1 MQFMQ
6 AVMDHFEWGQYVLL
20 SLVLGIL
27 ALTEHF
33 WPRRVTGERHQ
44 GRRRV
49 NLLLY
54 GLGGLLMWW
63 VAEPVQTAAVR
74 LGASLGWTGLA
85 GGALPDV
92 PKIVIGVLLV
102 DAIQYVLHRASHAI
116 PLLWRMHQVHHA
128 DAAFDVTTSVRHH
141 PLEVV
146 ALAALT
152 LMLCAALGMP
162 LVSLLFYAVLQ
173 LVHTAFCHANVAI
186 PLRWDRRLRW
196 VMVTP
201 DMHRVHHSDRMDEGN
216 SNFGMVFPWWDRLMG
231 TYCAQPTLGHQGMHL
246 GLANDNNNDARPD
259 GFWRALIQPFGK
271 LP

>member
-1 MQFMQ
+1 MAQFIQ
-6 AVMDHFEWGQYVLL
+6 AVMDHFEWGQYVLF

-33 WPRRVTGERHQ
+33 WPRRTAGKGHK
-44 GRRRV
+44 GRIRV

-54 GLGGLLMWW
+54 GLAGLLMWW

-74 LGASLGWTGLA
+74 LGASLEWSGLA
-85 GGALPDV
+85 GSALPGV

-102 DAIQYVLHRASHAI
+102 DAIQYLLHRASHAI

-128 DAAFDVTTSVRHH
+128 DTAFDVTTSVRHH

-173 LVHTAFCHANVAI
+173 LVHTAFCHANVEI
-186 PLRWDRRLRW
+186 PLHWDRRLRR

-201 DMHRVHHSDRMDEGN
+201 DMHRVHHSERMDEGN
-216 SNFGMVFPWWDRLMG
+216 SNFAMVFPWWNHLMG
-231 TYCAQPTLGHQGMHL
+231 TYCAQPALGHEDMVL
-246 GLANDNNNDARPD
+246 GLAHDNDARPD
-259 GFWRALIQPFGK
+259 GFLRALSQPFGK